1 MDNYICIN
9 GKRLELTQEQLATL
23 NLTPA
28 LTLAQ
33 LSEWARQGV
42 AAEHV
47 KIHDRLTADGLEL
60 EIVGIGHDE
69 DEGGN
74 RNTVTLRTVETVANR
89 RMNDGRC
96 PGGYKD
102 TELREWLNDE
112 YINELDEIKRYVRPV
127 KKLCRTSD
135 NTPYE
140 VTDKLWLFSESELFG
155 SAIYSPGEEGARY
168 EAFATSKDRV
178 CTDEDG
184 DTVWYWERSSFASN
198 STDFCIV
205 CSSGSA
211 YNYSASNSCGVAFG
225 FCV

>member
-9 GKRLELTQEQLATL
+9 GKRLELTQEQLAT
-23 NLTPA
+23 PV

-47 KIHDRLTADGLEL
+47 KIHDRLTADGLNL

-74 RNTVTLRTVETVANR
+74 GNTVTLRTVETVANR
-89 RMNDGRC
+89 RMNDGSC
-96 PGGYKD
+96 PGGYKG
-102 TELREWLNDE
+102 TELRKWLNGE
-112 YINELDEIKRYVRPV
+112 YINELDEIKRYIRSV

-178 CTDEDG
+178 CTDEDD
-184 DTVWYWERSSFASN
+184 DTVWYWERSPYSSN
-198 STDFCIV
+198 STYF
-205 CSSGSA
+205 
-211 YNYSASNSCGVAFG
+211 CGVGASGTANGANASYTIGVALG